1 MSSKGDACLITIL
14 LLHNLLMALYTRPH
28 ARLPIYGDGKLQR
41 SMYDMANLP
50 AVIRIAAGAVLL
62 LAACTPVQK
71 KDSGNTLK
79 VLEDKANQIVIEKD
93 SAIDHAREK
102 AMGIYKEFEKTDTNK
117 SLRSEAQRR
126 LADLELEQSDDVY
139 SEQSATADRGKAQ
152 AGAPDAD
159 AVREQKSRSAIRIY
173 EDLLATSKD
182 SANNDKIMYQLAKA
196 YENAGEPRKA
206 AKTLDDIAV
215 KYPNVAYAG
224 ELHFRRGELHFLLNN
239 FKSAEGAYAKVLEL
253 GEFSLFYEKALY
265 KQGWTL
271 FKLEKHDP
279 SLNAFF
285 HLLDR
290 KLVDVKETTDSN
302 DYFGAP
308 VKGKEKNAA
317 PISDVSRGEKEL
329 ISDTLRVIN
338 LNLGYLDGAN
348 SIKAYF
354 DKNGHRPYEHL
365 IYEQLGSFYLKQERF
380 RDAADTYLTFA
391 RNSPAHPRAPLFY
404 VKVMEAYQRGG
415 FAGPLLETKKSFV
428 DVYGLNGPYWSKY
441 DEAAQGRIFPYLKAN
456 MEEIA
461 RHYHALAQKSKK
473 SQDYDNAV
481 EAYRAYVK
489 SFPKDEKTALMNFR
503 LAEVLFEAK
512 RYEDAIKEYE
522 TTAYQYRNFERGAE
536 AAYAALLAYAEREK
550 QLQGK
555 DQDTMRSRA
564 IGSAVRFGKVYP
576 NDSRAPV
583 VLTKIAEDLFAVKKY
598 DQAAEV
604 ARQVLEVKPVASA
617 EQRLTAWTI
626 VAHASLEK
634 GDYSQAE
641 ASYKVALSLA
651 PQSSPQRDDL
661 VNGMAAAIYKQ
672 GELLRKGGDLRAA
685 IAQFA
690 RVKDVAPGS
699 TISTSASYDI
709 AVSQLNAKNWAAA
722 IAEFEIFRNSH
733 PNHELVA
740 DATQNIVVASIE
752 LEKFEKAADELT
764 RLLEYKTDPE
774 FKRQGVLQIAGLYEK
789 AGKTDKWLTTTKR
802 YIAQFPNPINPGVE
816 ARQKLADYYGKSEQK
831 EDRQY
836 WLREIVKT
844 DQTAGA
850 ARTDQTR
857 VLAAKASY
865 ELAQPTYDA
874 YRDVR
879 LVEPLKANLKKKK
892 DKMQVALSAYKNA
905 ADYGVAE
912 VTTAST
918 FQIGEIYRDLAKQ
931 LIESQRPPGLSP
943 EELEQYGML
952 LEEQAFPFEEKAIEI
967 HETNVKRVSDGLY
980 DQWVRNSFGVLTK
993 LLPVRYAKTERVE
1006 TIANV
1011 TP

>member
-1 MSSKGDACLITIL
+1 MINVRIICGIMATTAL
-14 LLHNLLMALYTRPH
+14 L
-28 ARLPIYGDGKLQR
+28 
-41 SMYDMANLP
+41 
-50 AVIRIAAGAVLL
+50 V
-62 LAACTPVQK
+62 ACTPVQTK
-71 KDSGNTLK
+71 ESKTLK
-79 VLEDKANQIVIEKD
+79 VLEDKANQIVIEKG
-93 SAIDHAREK
+93 STIDNAREK
-102 AMGIYKEFEKTDTNK
+102 AMGIYKEFEKTDNNK

-139 SEQSATADRGKAQ
+139 TEQSANADRGKAT
-152 AGAPDAD
+152 GSVVDAD

-253 GEFSLFYEKALY
+253 GEFSVFYEKALY

-290 KLVDVKETTDSN
+290 KLVDVKETTDGSE
-302 DYFGAP
+302 YFGP
-308 VKGKEKNAA
+308 TVKGKEKNVALA
-317 PISDVSRGEKEL
+317 SEINRGEKEL
-329 ISDTLRVIN
+329 IGDTFRVVD

-348 SIKAYF
+348 TIKEYF
-354 DKNGHRPYEHL
+354 DRNGRRPYEHL
-365 IYEQLGSFYLKQERF
+365 LYEQLGNFYLKQERI
-380 RDAADTYLTFA
+380 RDAAETYLTFA
-391 RNSPAHPRAPLFY
+391 RNNPAHPRAPLFY
-404 VKVMEAYQRGG
+404 VKVMDAYQRGG
-415 FAGPLLETKKSFV
+415 FATPLLDAKKSFV
-428 DVYGLNGPYWSKY
+428 EVYGLNGPYWSKY
-441 DEAAQGRIFPYLKAN
+441 DDAAQARIFPYLKAN

-461 RHYHALAQKSKK
+461 RHYHSLAQKSKK
-473 SQDYDNAV
+473 GQDYDNAV

-489 SFPKDEKTALMNFR
+489 SFPKDDKVALMNFR

-522 TTAYQYRNFERGAE
+522 TTAYQYRNFDRGAE

-555 DQDTMRSRA
+555 DQDNMRSRA
-564 IGSAVRFGKVYP
+564 IGSAVRFGKLYP

-583 VLTKIAEDLFAVKKY
+583 VLSKIAEDLFAQKKY
-598 DQAAEV
+598 EQAAEV
-604 ARQVLEVKPVASA
+604 ARQVLEVKPQATA

-641 ASYKVALSLA
+641 AAYKVALSLA

-661 VNGMAAAIYKQ
+661 LSGIAAAIYKQ
-672 GELLRKGGDLRAA
+672 GEQARKGGDLRAA
-685 IAQFA
+685 IAQFS
-690 RVKDVAPGS
+690 RVKDIAPG
-699 TISTSASYDI
+699 TAISTTASYDI

-722 IAEFEIFRNSH
+722 VAEFELFRTSH

-740 DATQNIVVASIE
+740 DATQNIVVAYIE
-752 LEKFEKAADELT
+752 LQKFDKAADELT
-764 RLLEYKTDPE
+764 RLLELKADPE
-774 FKRQGVLQIAGLYEK
+774 FKRQGVLQTSTLYEK
-789 AGKTDKWLTTTKR
+789 AGKTDKWLVATKR
-802 YIAQFPNPINPGVE
+802 YVALYPNPFDTATD
-816 ARQKLADYYGKSEQK
+816 ARQKLADYYGKAEKK

-844 DQTAGA
+844 DQQAGS
-850 ARTDQTR
+850 ARTDQSR
-857 VLAAKASY
+857 VLAAKATY
-865 ELAQPTYDA
+865 EFAQPTFDA

-879 LVEPLKANLKKKK
+879 LVEPLKMNLKKKK
-892 DKMQVALSAYKNA
+892 EKMQVALNAYKTA
-905 ADYGVAE
+905 ADYGVAD

-931 LIESQRPPGLSP
+931 LIDSQRPPGLSP

-980 DQWVRNSFGVLTK
+980 DQWVRNSFSVLTK
-993 LLPVRYAKTERVE
+993 LLPVRYAKAERVE
-1006 TIANV
+1006 MVANV

>member
-1 MSSKGDACLITIL
+1 MASLRTISL
-14 LLHNLLMALYTRPH
+14 
-28 ARLPIYGDGKLQR
+28 
-41 SMYDMANLP
+41 
-50 AVIRIAAGAVLL
+50 IAAGTALL
-62 LAACTPVQK
+62 IAACTPVQQ
-71 KDSGNTLK
+71 KDSKTLK
-79 VLEDKANQIVIEKD
+79 ALEDKANQIVIEKD

-102 AMGIYKEFEKTDTNK
+102 AMGIYKEFEKGESNK

-126 LADLELEQSDDVY
+126 LADLELEQSDEVY
-139 SEQSATADRGKAQ
+139 SEQPTNTERGKDRDVTA
-152 AGAPDAD
+152 DAD

-173 EDLLATSKD
+173 ENLLATSKD
-182 SANNDKIMYQLAKA
+182 SANTDKIMYQLAKA
-196 YENAGEPRKA
+196 YENAGEPLKA

-224 ELHFRRGELHFLLNN
+224 ELHFRRGELHFLLNS
-239 FKSAEGAYAKVLEL
+239 FKAAESAYAKVLEL
-253 GEFSLFYEKALY
+253 GEFSLYYEKALY

-271 FKLEKHDP
+271 FKLEKYDA

-290 KLVDVKETTDSN
+290 KLVDVKETTEGSE
-302 DYFGAP
+302 YFGP
-308 VKGKEKNAA
+308 VAKGKEKNVAL
-317 PISDVSRGEKEL
+317 PSDVSRGEKEL
-329 ISDTLRVIN
+329 IGDTFRVIN
-338 LNLGYLDGAN
+338 LSLGYLDGAN
-348 SIKAYF
+348 TVKAYF

-365 IYEQLGSFYLKQERF
+365 IYEQLGGFYSKQERV

-391 RNSPAHPRAPLFY
+391 RNNPAHPRAPLFY
-404 VKVMEAYQRGG
+404 VKIMEAYQRGG
-415 FAGPLLETKKSFV
+415 FAGPLLDTKKAFV
-428 DVYGLNGPYWSKY
+428 EVYGLNGPYWSKY
-441 DEAAQGRIFPYLKAN
+441 DEAAQTRIFPYLKAN

-461 RHYHALAQKSKK
+461 RHYHSLAQKSKK

-481 EAYRAYVK
+481 DAYRAYMK
-489 SFPKDEKTALMNFR
+489 AFPKEEKTALMNFR

-522 TTAYQYRNFERGAE
+522 TTAYQYRNFDRGAE

-555 DQDTMRSRA
+555 DQDNVRSRA
-564 IGSAVRFGKVYP
+564 IGSAVRFGKIYP
-576 NDSRAPV
+576 NDTRAPV

-626 VAHASLEK
+626 VANASLEK

-651 PQSSPQRDDL
+651 PQSSPHRDDL

-685 IAQFA
+685 IAQFS
-690 RVKDVAPGS
+690 RVKDVAPGT
-699 TISTSASYDI
+699 TISTTASYDI

-722 IAEFEIFRNSH
+722 VAEFEIFRNSH
-733 PNHELVA
+733 PNHELVP

-752 LEKFEKAADELT
+752 LQKFDKAADELT

-774 FKRQGVLQIAGLYEK
+774 FKRQGVLQIASLYEK
-789 AGKTDKWLTTTKR
+789 AGKTDKWLTATKR
-802 YIAQFPNPINPGVE
+802 YVALFPNPIDPAVE
-816 ARQKLADYYGKSEQK
+816 ARQKLADYYGKIEQK
-831 EDRQY
+831 EDRQN
-836 WLREIVKT
+836 WLREIVKI
-844 DQTAGA
+844 DQAAGS
-850 ARTDQTR
+850 ARSDQTR
-857 VLAAKASY
+857 VFAAKATY
-865 ELAQPTYDA
+865 ELAQPIFEA

-879 LVEPLKANLKKKK
+879 LVEPLKVNLKKKK
-892 DKMQVALSAYKNA
+892 EKMQVALGAYKNA

-980 DQWVRNSFGVLTK
+980 DQWVRNSFSVLTK

-1006 TIANV
+1006 AIANV

>member
-1 MSSKGDACLITIL
+1 MINVRIICGI
-14 LLHNLLMALYTRPH
+14 MATN
-28 ARLPIYGDGKLQR
+28 A
-41 SMYDMANLP
+41 
-50 AVIRIAAGAVLL
+50 L
-62 LAACTPVQK
+62 LAACTPVQTK
-71 KDSGNTLK
+71 ESKTLK

-93 SAIDHAREK
+93 STIDNAREK
-102 AMGIYKEFEKTDTNK
+102 AMGIYKEFEKTDNNK

-139 SEQSATADRGKAQ
+139 TEQSANADRGKAK
-152 AGAPDAD
+152 GNPVDAD

-239 FKSAEGAYAKVLEL
+239 FKAAEGAYAKVLEL
-253 GEFSLFYEKALY
+253 GEFSVFYEKALY

-290 KLVDVKETTDSN
+290 KLVDVKETTDGSE
-302 DYFGAP
+302 YFGP
-308 VKGKEKNAA
+308 TVKGKEKNVAL
-317 PISDVSRGEKEL
+317 PSEINRGEKEL
-329 ISDTLRVIN
+329 IGDTFRVVD

-348 SIKAYF
+348 TIKEYF
-354 DKNGHRPYEHL
+354 DRNGRRPYEHL
-365 IYEQLGSFYLKQERF
+365 LYEQLGNFYLKQERI
-380 RDAADTYLTFA
+380 RDAAETYLTFA
-391 RNSPAHPRAPLFY
+391 RNNPAHPRAPLFY
-404 VKVMEAYQRGG
+404 VKVMDAYQRGG
-415 FAGPLLETKKSFV
+415 FAAPLLDAKKNFV
-428 DVYGLNGPYWSKY
+428 EVYGLSGPYWSKY
-441 DEAAQGRIFPYLKAN
+441 DDAAQARIFPYLKAN
-456 MEEIA
+456 VEEIA
-461 RHYHALAQKSKK
+461 RHYHSLAQKSKK
-473 SQDYDNAV
+473 GQDYDNAV

-489 SFPKDEKTALMNFR
+489 SFPKDDKAALMNFR

-522 TTAYQYRNFERGAE
+522 TTAYQYRNFDRGAE

-555 DQDTMRSRA
+555 DQDNMRSRA
-564 IGSAVRFGKVYP
+564 IGSAVRFGKLYP

-583 VLTKIAEDLFAVKKY
+583 VLSKIAEDLFAQKKY
-598 DQAAEV
+598 EQAAEV
-604 ARQVLEVKPVASA
+604 ARQVLEVKPQATA

-661 VNGMAAAIYKQ
+661 LSGIAAAIYKQ
-672 GELLRKGGDLRAA
+672 GEQARKGGDLRAA
-685 IAQFA
+685 IAQFS
-690 RVKDVAPGS
+690 RVKDIAPG
-699 TISTSASYDI
+699 TAISTTASYDI

-722 IAEFEIFRNSH
+722 VAEFELFRTSH

-752 LEKFEKAADELT
+752 LQKFDKAADELT
-764 RLLEYKTDPE
+764 RLLELKTDPE
-774 FKRQGVLQIAGLYEK
+774 FKRQGVLQTATLYEK
-789 AGKTDKWLTTTKR
+789 AGKTDKWLAATKR
-802 YIAQFPNPINPGVE
+802 YVALYPNPFDIAIE
-816 ARQKLADYYGKSEQK
+816 ARQKLADYYGKTEQK

-844 DQTAGA
+844 DQQAGS
-850 ARTDQTR
+850 ARTDQSR
-857 VLAAKASY
+857 VLAAKATY
-865 ELAQPTYDA
+865 EFAQPTFDA

-879 LVEPLKANLKKKK
+879 LVEPLKVNLKKKK
-892 DKMQVALSAYKNA
+892 EKMQVALNAYKNA
-905 ADYGVAE
+905 ADYGVAD

-931 LIESQRPPGLSP
+931 LIDSQRPSGLSP

-980 DQWVRNSFGVLTK
+980 DQWVRNSFSVLTK
-993 LLPVRYAKTERVE
+993 LLPVRYAKAERVE
-1006 TIANV
+1006 MVANV